1 MKSVLKICSMNTI
14 EDVNKVRRAI
24 SSNEGVIACEISKAK
39 GEAQIIFDT
48 YFVTIDD
55 IIESIENLGY
65 TVI

>member
-1 MKSVLKICSMNTI
+1 MKSVLKICSMNTM
-14 EDVNKVRRAI
+14 EDINKVRKAI
-24 SSNEGVIACEISKAK
+24 SSNEGVIACEISKVK